1 MRSWCPACST
11 TWRAPAPLYGKTGTT
26 NDAVDAWFAGYQ
38 PTLATAVWMG
48 YDQPRGLGGAES
60 GGRLALPIWI
70 EFMGAALKG
79 VPVAPVPSP
88 PAGLVREAD
97 DWLYA
102 EWAEGGWVSAISDQ
116 GGVEYART
124 FAGDLGRMFDS
135 LGNWFRN
142 GPKP

>member
-1 MRSWCPACST
+1 
-11 TWRAPAPLYGKTGTT
+11 
-26 NDAVDAWFAGYQ
+26 
-38 PTLATAVWMG
+38 VWMG

-70 EFMGAALKG
+70 DFMGVALKG
-79 VPVAPVPSP
+79 TPVAPPPSP
-88 PAGLVREAD
+88 PAGLVREGD

-124 FAGDLGRMFDS
+124 FAGDLGKMFDS
-135 LGNWFRN
+135 LGNWFRS
-142 GPKP
+142 GPRP